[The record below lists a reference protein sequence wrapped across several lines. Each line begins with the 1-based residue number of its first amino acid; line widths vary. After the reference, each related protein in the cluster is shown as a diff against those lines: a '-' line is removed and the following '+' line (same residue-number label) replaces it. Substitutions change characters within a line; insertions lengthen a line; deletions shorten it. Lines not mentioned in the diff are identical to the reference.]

1 MVILRDDEDQDK
13 PFMDEFN
20 KAAEENKGKMLFTYS
35 NFVTDLDEGIQHHMT
50 QFLGVTLDT
59 SPQLW
64 AIIPNQMLKFQSV
77 LTDTMTAEQ
86 ITEFIDDVLLGR
98 AEPFYKSQEPPA
110 E

>member
-1 MVILRDDEDQDK
+1 MLRDDEDQDK
-13 PFMDEFN
+13 PFMVEFE
-20 KAAEENKGKMLFTYS
+20 KAANKNKGKMLFTYS
-35 NFVTDLDEGIQHHMT
+35 NLATDLDEGIQRHLMNVLSAT
-50 QFLGVTLDT
+50 NDT

-64 AIIPNQMLKFQSV
+64 AIVPQRMTKYQSV

-98 AEPFYKSQEPPA
+98 AEPHYKSQEPPA